1 MQITVKLFAT
11 FRQGRF
17 SIETREYPPGTRVGQ
32 IVEEIGIPK
41 NELGIILVNSRHVD
55 LTHELGEGDTLA
67 LFPLV
72 GGG

>member
-17 SIETREYPPGTRVGQ
+17 SIESREYPPGTRVGQ
-32 IVEEIGIPK
+32 IVDEIDLPRDQ
-41 NELGIILVNSRHVD
+41 LGIILVNSRHVT
-55 LTHELGEGDTLA
+55 LEHELGEGDTLA